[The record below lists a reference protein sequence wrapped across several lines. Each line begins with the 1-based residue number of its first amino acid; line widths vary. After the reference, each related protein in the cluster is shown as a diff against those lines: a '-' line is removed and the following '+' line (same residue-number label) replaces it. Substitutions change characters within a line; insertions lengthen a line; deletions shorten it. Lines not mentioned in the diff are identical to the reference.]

1 MSSNRKVAELR
12 TQAVKLLRLFRP
24 KLGADAEGGV
34 RWLASRTFTRRKLN
48 WIYNNLSPIQQQAFH
63 SRFSGIFRDYK
74 GYFESGEWQSKF
86 CGRLVKVPLERD
98 LIWLHWDAAI
108 SVLGHETE
116 IKQTYES
123 LLRLE
128 NPPRLVLDVGA
139 NYGTHSILFL
149 IHGIPTI
156 SFEPNRNCH
165 QFFRGLCETNH
176 VDYKLEPVAVG
187 AEQGTVE
194 LWFPEKREWL
204 GTTDPAVKDRLQSED
219 EVSKL
224 EVLQITLDKYVEDQ
238 GLCPQL
244 IKIDT
249 EGTSL
254 QVLLGCERT
263 LKTKRPLVLFE
274 SWLSEDRNHIE
285 SFFAGNQYQICDL
298 PLPRVSPPQILARG
312 EFLRR
317 NVANFIAVPREN
329 IEAWP
334 PRFN

>member
-1 MSSNRKVAELR
+1 MLR
-12 TQAVKLLRLFRP
+12 ALAVKLVRLFRP
-24 KLGADAEGGV
+24 DPGEDAARGV
-34 RWLASRTFTRRKLN
+34 RWLAARRFARRKLN
-48 WIYNNLSPIQQQAFH
+48 WVYNNLSPSQQEAFH
-63 SRFSGIFRDYK
+63 SRFSSIFRDYK

-86 CGRLVKVPLERD
+86 CGRLVKVPLEKE
-98 LIWLHWDAAI
+98 LIWLHWDAAV
-108 SVLGHETE
+108 SVLGHESD

-128 NPPRLVLDVGA
+128 TPPRLVLDVGA

-149 IHGIPTI
+149 IHGVPTI

-165 QFFRGLCETNH
+165 QFFRELCEINH

-194 LWFPEKREWL
+194 LWFPETREWL
-204 GTTDPAVKDRLQSED
+204 GTTDLSVKNRLQSEGD
-219 EVSKL
+219 VSKL
-224 EVLQITLDKYVEDQ
+224 EVLQITLDSYVERH
-238 GLCPQL
+238 GLRPQL

-254 QVLLGCERT
+254 QVLLGCART
-263 LKTKRPLVLFE
+263 LKAQRPLVLFE
-274 SWLSEDRNHIE
+274 SWPSEDRNHIE
-285 SFFAGNQYQICDL
+285 SFFSGNQYQICNL
-298 PLPRVSPPQILARG
+298 PLPRVSPPQLLANG
-312 EFLRR
+312 EFLRS
-317 NVANFIAVPREN
+317 NVVNFIAVPREN